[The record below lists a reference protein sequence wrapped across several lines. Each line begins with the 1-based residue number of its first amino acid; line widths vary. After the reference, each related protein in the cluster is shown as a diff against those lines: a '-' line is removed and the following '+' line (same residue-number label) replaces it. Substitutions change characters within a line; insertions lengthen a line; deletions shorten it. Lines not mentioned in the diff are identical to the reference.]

1 MRLAD
6 RLPPWLTGNH
16 GRNAAALV
24 AGAFWPLA
32 FAPFGLWPVALMS
45 LVALFWLVEH
55 ASPGNSAKRA
65 FAFGIGLFGAGTWW
79 VYVSISHFGGLH
91 WALAG
96 TVTGAMIVAL
106 ALFVTLFGWAAA
118 RGLPP
123 NGPARWLLGLPA
135 VWVLVEWLRSWV
147 LSGFPWLSAGYAF
160 TDTWLAGYAP
170 MGGVL
175 AMSTGAALTAGAILW
190 VGNERSVRA
199 TVGAALLVAAV
210 WLGGAALDRVEW
222 TTAVGPPVTVALLQ
236 GNVTQDKKWL
246 TEQLEPT
253 IRLYHQMTLEHADA
267 DIVVWPEAA
276 LPALKFQLDPY
287 LERLA
292 EVTREAG
299 TSVVMGVLVWDAV
312 DDHYYNSILAVES
325 GDLYH
330 KRHLVP
336 FGEFFPVP
344 DAVRNWLRL
353 LSLPYSDFTRGARDQ
368 APLTAAGQRLA
379 GSICY
384 EVAYGGEM
392 IRAVPDSTLLVNISN
407 DGWFGNTIAP
417 HQHLQIARLR
427 AREAGRWMLRATN
440 TGVTAVIDSRGKLTA
455 VLPQFEQ
462 GALRATVQPRDGA
475 TPYARAANW
484 PIVTVLVLLLGVAVR
499 LRYA

>member
-1 MRLAD
+1 MRLAE
-6 RLPPWLTGNH
+6 RLPHWLTGNH

-24 AGAFWPLA
+24 AGACWPLA
-32 FAPFGLWPVALMS
+32 FAPVGLWPVALLS
-45 LVALFWLVEH
+45 LVALFRLVEREPPGS
-55 ASPGNSAKRA
+55 ASRRA
-65 FAFGIGLFGAGTWW
+65 FAFGVGLFGAGTWW
-79 VYVSISHFGGLH
+79 VFVSISHFGGLH
-91 WALAG
+91 WALSGA
-96 TVTGAMIVAL
+96 VTGAMIVAL
-106 ALFVTLFGWAAA
+106 ALFVTLFGWTAA
-118 RGLPP
+118 RWLPAQ
-123 NGPARWLLGLPA
+123 GPVRWLLGLPA
-135 VWVLVEWLRSWV
+135 AWVLVEWLRSWV

-170 MGGVL
+170 VGGVL
-175 AMSTGAALTAGAILW
+175 AMSAAAALTAGALLW
-190 VGNERSVRA
+190 AAAVRSARA
-199 TVGAALLVAAV
+199 AAGAAALVVAV
-210 WLGGAALDRVEW
+210 WLGGAGLDRIDW
-222 TTAVGPPVTVALLQ
+222 TAPVGAPVTVALLQ
-236 GNVTQDKKWL
+236 GNVAQDKKWL
-246 TEQLEPT
+246 SEELEPT
-253 IRLYHQMTLEHADA
+253 IRLYHRLTLEHADA

-287 LERLA
+287 LETLA
-292 EVTREAG
+292 EVTRDAG

-312 DDHYYNSILAVES
+312 DDVYYNSILALDS

-344 DAVRNWLRL
+344 DTVRNWLRL
-353 LSLPYSDFTRGARDQ
+353 MSLPYSDFTRGARDQ
-368 APLTAAGQRLA
+368 APLAVAGQRLA

-440 TGVTAVIDSRGKLTA
+440 TGITAFIDPRGEVDA
-455 VLPQFEQ
+455 VLPQFQQ
-462 GALRATVQPRDGA
+462 GALRATVQPRTGA

-484 PIVTVLVLLLGVAVR
+484 PVVTLLVLLLGAAVR

>member
-1 MRLAD
+1 MRLAE
-6 RLPPWLTGNH
+6 RLPPWLIGNH

-24 AGAFWPLA
+24 AGACWPLA
-32 FAPFGLWPVALMS
+32 FAPFGLWPVS
-45 LVALFWLVEH
+45 LASLAALFWLIEREP
-55 ASPGNSAKRA
+55 PGIAARRA

-79 VYVSISHFGGLH
+79 VYVSISYFGGLH
-91 WALAG
+91 WALASA
-96 TVTGAMIVAL
+96 VTGTMIVAL
-106 ALFVTLFGWAAA
+106 ALFVTVFGWVA
-118 RGLPP
+118 
-123 NGPARWLLGLPA
+123 ARWLPLYGPVRWLVGLPSA
-135 VWVLVEWLRSWV
+135 WVLVEWLRSWV
-147 LSGFPWLSAGYAF
+147 LSGFPWLSVGYAF

-170 MGGVL
+170 VGGVL
-175 AMSTGAALTAGAILW
+175 AMSVAAALTAGAILW
-190 VGNERSVRA
+190 AGTMRSGRA
-199 TVGAALLVAAV
+199 AAGAALLVGAV

-222 TTAVGPPVTVALLQ
+222 TTPAGPPMTVALLQ
-236 GNVTQDKKWL
+236 GNVAQDKKWL
-246 TEQLEPT
+246 TEELDPT

-292 EVTREAG
+292 DLTREAG

-312 DDHYYNSILAVES
+312 DDAYFNSILAVES

-344 DAVRNWLRL
+344 DTVRNWLRL
-353 LSLPYSDFTRGARDQ
+353 MSLPYSDFTRGPRDQ
-368 APLTAAGQRLA
+368 APLAVAGQRLA

-392 IRAVPDSTLLVNISN
+392 IRGVPDSTLLVNISN
-407 DGWFGNTIAP
+407 DGWFGDTIAP

-440 TGVTAVIDSRGKLTA
+440 TGVTAVIDPRGKLNA

-462 GALRATVQPRDGA
+462 GALRATVAPRDGA